1 MSDQTINQTR
11 PYLNDLNWRLKKL
24 GRAIDQLDILIYRY
38 RRLTAV
44 YKELSETLDHI
55 DVAVF
60 DVRQEFDY
68 MKDVYERVDL

>member
-24 GRAIDQLDILIYRY
+24 GHTIDQLDILIYRY

-44 YKELSETLDHI
+44 YKELAETLDHI
-55 DVAVF
+55 DVVVF
-60 DVRQEFDY
+60 EVRQEFDY
-68 MKDVYERVDL
+68 LREICRAVD